1 MTITT
6 GMCSVWARD
15 LSLPADLETVEAR
28 HHDVE
33 QNDVDA
39 LARADIQ
46 GSLAGRGR
54 YDLEVFRLEP
64 GLQQPDIGENVVDNE
79 DPGRHIK
86 LSTPTKYLR
95 RYASPMKRRTVSRN
109 TATDI
114 GFDT

>member
-1 MTITT
+1 MTSRRTT
-6 GMCSVWARD
+6 STR
-15 LSLPADLETVEAR
+15 S
-28 HHDVE
+28 
-33 QNDVDA
+33 
-39 LARADIQ
+39 RAQI
-46 GSLAGRGR
+46 SRAAWPRRGR

-64 GLQQPDIGENVVDNE
+64 SLQQPDIGENVVDNE

-86 LSTPTKYLR
+86 LSTPQNTLR